1 MLTFMN
7 AVSLIIKNH
16 ASNYANFNNN
26 EHEYTVQCRFYC
38 LIMKMLTAYLFMVI
52 CFTFTNCFLSRE
64 IHSANSK
71 HNLLVRYILII
82 EYKRLGTSNK
92 VNHNQP

>member
-1 MLTFMN
+1 MN

-16 ASNYANFNNN
+16 ASNYAIFNNN
-26 EHEYTVQCRFYC
+26 EHKYTVQFYC
-38 LIMKMLTAYLFMVI
+38 LIMKTLTTYLFMVI

-92 VNHNQP
+92 VNQNQP